1 MAPEGDPQFSR
12 REREIMDIVYRLGE
26 ASVAEVREAMDDPPG
41 YSAVRALIRIL
52 KEKGHLRIREDGR
65 RHVFSPVVPAGR
77 ARQSALRRLLT
88 TFFEGS
94 VESAV
99 ATMLDMESRHL
110 SDEELERLQSL
121 IENARKGE

>member
-26 ASVAEVREAMDDPPG
+26 ASVAEVRDSMDDPPG

-52 KEKGHLRIREDGR
+52 KEKGHLKVREDGR
-65 RHVFSPVVPAGR
+65 RHVFLPVVPAGR
-77 ARQSALRRLLT
+77 ARQSALRKLLT

-94 VESAV
+94 VEHAV

-110 SDEELERLQSL
+110 SDEELERLQRL
-121 IENARKGE
+121 IQEAREGE